1 MKLVIGCNY
10 HTVWQKHKGM
20 RFVLT
25 AVSEDNLIATLETR
39 KTGKKFNTN
48 VSDLIFIE
56 SVYNRE
62 KADKLTNKLIYNQA

>member
-1 MKLVIGCNY
+1 
-10 HTVWQKHKGM
+10 M

-25 AVSEDNLIATLETR
+25 ALSEDNLIATLETR

-56 SVYNRE
+56 SVHNRE
-62 KADKLTNKLIYNQA
+62 KADKLTDKLTYNQA

>member
-1 MKLVIGCNY
+1 MTLVIGCNY
-10 HTVWQKHKGM
+10 HTVWQRHKAM

-62 KADKLTNKLIYNQA
+62 KAERLTYNQA